1 MRVTRQK
8 VYKNIEGRKIA
19 QNNKLETAYR
29 ESSISWAHDAELL
42 LARIIEEEKSN
53 LQAVITRSSRT
64 RAEKPSLLS
73 PEDMTG
79 WIWDET
85 QAMNRSILSL
95 ESKAQEAFIALE
107 AMITGLKGL
116 GETEEFINKELQKIA
131 YPEEN
136 QE

>member
-19 QNNKLETAYR
+19 QNNKLEAAYR
-29 ESSISWAHDAELL
+29 ERSISWAHDAELL
-42 LARIIEEEKSN
+42 LTRILEEEKSN
-53 LQAVITRSSRT
+53 LQAVICRSVRT
-64 RAEKPSLLS
+64 RENKPKLLS
-73 PEDMTG
+73 LEDLRG

-116 GETEEFINKELQKIA
+116 GETEEFINKELQMIA

-136 QE
+136 QK

>member
-1 MRVTRQK
+1 MGLAGRFYLYNLSTRDPQTIK
-8 VYKNIEGRKIA
+8 
-19 QNNKLETAYR
+19 
-29 ESSISWAHDAELL
+29 
-42 LARIIEEEKSN
+42 IIEEEKSN
-53 LQAVITRSSRT
+53 LQAVITRSTRT
-64 RAEKPSLLS
+64 REDKPNLISAD
-73 PEDMTG
+73 DMTG

-95 ESKAQEAFIALE
+95 ESKAQEAFSALE
-107 AMITGLKGL
+107 AMITELKGL